1 MIRVGHLT
9 FVILLLG
16 LADQAVAQ
24 RPGFAPATKAP
35 NDESSQ
41 VAVTASVAGK
51 NFRGDGRGECR
62 HSPDATMR
70 GVSSALWTVKFS
82 EGRGSLK
89 QLTLTLWRPKDG
101 SPDDVSLEF
110 ATASGIHHI
119 NTGGPGENSGE
130 ASVAVLPSGPGGR
143 VEIKGKDAEGKPVQ
157 IAIDCPAFSPAVTD
171 SQ

>member
-1 MIRVGHLT
+1 MVRVGHLT

-16 LADQAVAQ
+16 LVDQAAAQ
-24 RPGFAPATKAP
+24 RSGFAPATKRP
-35 NDESSQ
+35 NNESSQ
-41 VAVTASVAGK
+41 VSVTASVGGK
-51 NFRGDGRGECR
+51 NFGGDGRGECR
-62 HSPDATMR
+62 HSLDATNR
-70 GVSSALWTVKFS
+70 GVSSALWTVEFS

-89 QLTLTLWRPKDG
+89 QLKLTLWRPKDG
-101 SPDDVSLEF
+101 SPDDVSLAFE
-110 ATASGIHHI
+110 TASGSHHI
-119 NTGGPGENSGE
+119 STGGTGENSGE

>member
-1 MIRVGHLT
+1 MVRVGHLT

-16 LADQAVAQ
+16 LADPAAAQ
-24 RPGFAPATKAP
+24 RPGLAPVTKRP
-35 NDESSQ
+35 NDESSR
-41 VAVTASVAGK
+41 VAVTASVGGK

-62 HSPDATMR
+62 HSPDATIR
-70 GVSSALWTVKFS
+70 SISSALWIVEFS

-89 QLTLTLWRPKDG
+89 QLKLTLWRPKDG

-110 ATASGIHHI
+110 ATPSGSHHI
-119 NTGGPGENSGE
+119 STGGTGENSGE

-157 IAIDCPAFSPAVTD
+157 IAIDCPA
-171 SQ
+171 